1 MSWLTT
7 GLGWLSKAKTIID
20 PISQFLKKEGDYSG
34 LRMGIPDPETG
45 EYPPSTGFM
54 TKQSRDRFGLPSEVS
69 PAGFTLLT
77 RGIGRT
83 RQGLTNLERVLE
95 PVHKIQANGYDALAN
110 AMVQKAIRDSNL
122 VSERDLLSDTVSTGD
137 SQNIQLGKTSI
148 S

>member
-1 MSWLTT
+1 MSWLTK
-7 GLGWLSKAKTIID
+7 GLEWIKTAKTLVE

-54 TKQSRDRFGLPSEVS
+54 TKHTRDKFGLPSDVG

-77 RGIGRT
+77 KGIGRT
-83 RQGLTNLERVLE
+83 RQGLTNIERILE

-110 AMVQKAIRDSNL
+110 AMIQKAIRDNNL

-137 SQNIQLGKTSI
+137 SQNIEIGKTSI